1 MARFQAQVGCF
12 EKDLSQ
18 EESTISPGS
27 NALKHCVGSSDGAGA
42 NWVTTL
48 REDHIHV
55 CKLIADA
62 VQCKVAPHR
71 PIRAVAAFDYNKF
84 WDKGHF

>member
-48 REDHIHV
+48 RKDHI
-55 CKLIADA
+55 CKLTS
-62 VQCKVAPHR
+62 VQMEQTRSTTLYLPSR
-71 PIRAVAAFDYNKF
+71 MSSR
-84 WDKGHF
+84 